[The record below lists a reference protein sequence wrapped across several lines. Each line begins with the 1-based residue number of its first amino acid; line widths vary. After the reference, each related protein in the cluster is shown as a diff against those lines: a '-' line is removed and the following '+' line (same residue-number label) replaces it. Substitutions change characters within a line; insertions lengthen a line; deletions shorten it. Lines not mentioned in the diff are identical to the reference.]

1 MNMKRI
7 LCVAILMG
15 LGASA
20 GLKLAS
26 AQPEAQGGDSL
37 LRYLP
42 DGNAVAIVDFQKIAE
57 SSLWAAINA
66 QEKFKS
72 AIDKAQSEMSDL
84 GVKLSDVHS
93 VAMVFPVAGMNSPTV
108 ALTGGFE
115 QTDLLTRLRASGKVK
130 LTSEKY
136 KDFDIYRAR
145 SIPATVPAKT
155 PSGTKPASAGVVSS
169 PKDDTAFVFYDANM
183 LVTGNL
189 EAVRASVDV
198 KTGARPAIT
207 QNARLMD
214 ALAQNQSAAVRFALA
229 LTPAMTSG
237 LQSSDLPMPEF
248 SSITMVF
255 GTIDVASGIDLN
267 ATLRSDNAE
276 HAKAIAERLNGLLT
290 MARGFLGSMSDPKV
304 AQIAEALKTV
314 NVTSAD
320 TDVRITG
327 SLPMELLNSLLS
339 SSAKK
344 GQ

>member
-1 MNMKRI
+1 MRKIGLLMV
-7 LCVAILMG
+7 LMALTVVA
-15 LGASA
+15 GAKLSA
-20 GLKLAS
+20 ARPSTPTS
-26 AQPEAQGGDSL
+26 ALLEA
-37 LRYLP
+37 LP
-42 DGNAVAIVDFQKIAE
+42 DGTGVAVVDFQKIAG

-93 VAMVFPVAGMNSPTV
+93 VAVVFPAAGMNGTAM
-108 ALTGGFE
+108 ALAGGFE

-155 PSGTKPASAGVVSS
+155 PSGTKPASAGVISS

-207 QNARLMD
+207 QNSRLMD
-214 ALAQNQSAAVRFALA
+214 ALAQNQNQSAAVRFALA

-255 GTIDVASGIDLN
+255 GTIDVASGIDLT